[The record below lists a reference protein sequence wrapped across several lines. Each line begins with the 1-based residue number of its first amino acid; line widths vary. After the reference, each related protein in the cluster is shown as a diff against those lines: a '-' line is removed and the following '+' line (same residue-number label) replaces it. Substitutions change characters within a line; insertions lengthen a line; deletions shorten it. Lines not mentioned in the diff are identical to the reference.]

1 MRIFAFSNPNIVSMI
16 KKRLNLTVF
25 AVSAILILSSCAGG
39 GGKGS
44 SFVTFDYSKVK
55 EGDTLKFSSLAEA
68 PEFIALDSDTLD
80 AFAQAMVIISDNYL
94 VKNVMSVSGMNEF
107 PVSVFDR
114 HTGRFI
120 CNVGHIGRGPGEY
133 LRSVCT
139 YVDEDGG
146 KIWIMDAGDHIKT
159 YDIRSGKYL
168 GNVPLAYSLMDDYA
182 GGMGS
187 FIVNDGKVTVA
198 AVPYQ
203 EDSCPSIVW
212 CQDVLGNILWE
223 IPETGRECS
232 LKPGNTLV
240 SSEYNIEGM
249 LDVTFRYQGDRPDT
263 LYLVREGRLQPVYNV
278 NKRTLK
284 SGMGMYD
291 VLLPGKVFS
300 NLTEDKEVIPN
311 VTVGFPV
318 ACIVTD
324 LNSGKSVKYPTAAR
338 NDFLGINT
346 EQFSFQNGYLVQAV
360 SAVEFKEIGQR
371 ALEQGLLP
379 EASAE
384 QVRAI
389 LSELQDTDNDVLMLA
404 RLKK

>member
-1 MRIFAFSNPNIVSMI
+1 MKSRYCM
-16 KKRLNLTVF
+16 
-25 AVSAILILSSCAGG
+25 AVISLLAVAVTLLSSCAGG
-39 GGKGS
+39 GRENA
-44 SFVTFDYSKVK
+44 FVTFDYSKVK
-55 EGDTLKFSSLAEA
+55 DGDTLEFSSLAEA

-94 VKNVMSVSGMNEF
+94 VKNVVSVSGMKEF

-120 CNVGHIGRGPGEY
+120 CNVGHLGRGPGEY

-139 YVDEDGG
+139 HVDEDGG

-159 YDIRSGKYL
+159 YDIRTGEYL
-168 GNVPLAYSLMDDYA
+168 GNVPLAYSLVEDYA
-182 GGMGS
+182 GGAAS
-187 FIVNDGKVTVA
+187 FIVSGGKVTVA

-203 EDSCPSIVW
+203 EDSCPSIAW
-212 CQDVLGNILWE
+212 CQDEQGNIIWE

-232 LKPGNTLV
+232 WKPGNTLV
-240 SSEYNIEGM
+240 SSDYNVEGM
-249 LDVTFRYQGDRPDT
+249 LDVSFRFQGDRPDT
-263 LYLVREGRLQPVYNV
+263 LYLVGEGRLQPLFNV

-284 SGMGMYD
+284 GGMGMLD

-300 NLTEDKEVIPN
+300 TLTEDKEIIPN
-311 VTVGFPV
+311 VIVGFP
-318 ACIVTD
+318 AAYIITD
-324 LNSGKSVKYPTAAR
+324 LKNGKSVKYPTVAR

-404 RLKK
+404 RLKE

>member
-1 MRIFAFSNPNIVSMI
+1 MI

-55 EGDTLKFSSLAEA
+55 EGDTLKFSSLAEE

-107 PVSVFDR
+107 PVRVFDR

-146 KIWIMDAGDHIKT
+146 KVWIMDACDHIKT

-187 FIVNDGKVTVA
+187 FIVNDGRVTVA

-223 IPETGRECS
+223 ILETGRECS

-324 LNSGKSVKYPTAAR
+324 LNSGKSVKYPTVAR

>member
-1 MRIFAFSNPNIVSMI
+1 MAVISLLAV
-16 KKRLNLTVF
+16 TVT
-25 AVSAILILSSCAGG
+25 LLSSCAGG
-39 GGKGS
+39 GRENA
-44 SFVTFDYSKVK
+44 FVSFDYSSVK
-55 EGDTLKFSSLAEA
+55 EGDTLEFSSLVEA

-94 VKNVMSVSGMNEF
+94 VKNVVSVSGMNEF

-114 HTGRFI
+114 QTGRFI
-120 CNVGHIGRGPGEY
+120 CNVGHLGRGPGEY

-139 YVDEDGG
+139 HVDEDSG

-159 YDIRSGKYL
+159 YDIRTGEYL
-168 GNVPLAYSLMDDYA
+168 GNVPLAYSLVEDYA
-182 GGMGS
+182 GGAAS
-187 FIVNDGKVTVA
+187 FIVSGGKVTVA

-212 CQDVLGNILWE
+212 CQDEQGNIIWE

-232 LKPGNTLV
+232 WKPGNTLV
-240 SSEYNIEGM
+240 SSDYNVEGM
-249 LDVTFRYQGDRPDT
+249 LDVSFRFQGDRPDT

-318 ACIVTD
+318 ARIVTD
-324 LNSGKSVKYPTAAR
+324 LNSGKSVKYPTVAR

-404 RLKK
+404 RLKE

>member
-1 MRIFAFSNPNIVSMI
+1 
-16 KKRLNLTVF
+16 
-25 AVSAILILSSCAGG
+25 
-39 GGKGS
+39 
-44 SFVTFDYSKVK
+44 
-55 EGDTLKFSSLAEA
+55 
-68 PEFIALDSDTLD
+68 
-80 AFAQAMVIISDNYL
+80 
-94 VKNVMSVSGMNEF
+94 
-107 PVSVFDR
+107 
-114 HTGRFI
+114 
-120 CNVGHIGRGPGEY
+120 
-133 LRSVCT
+133 
-139 YVDEDGG
+139 
-146 KIWIMDAGDHIKT
+146 
-159 YDIRSGKYL
+159 
-168 GNVPLAYSLMDDYA
+168 
-182 GGMGS
+182 
-187 FIVNDGKVTVA
+187 
-198 AVPYQ
+198 
-203 EDSCPSIVW
+203 
-212 CQDVLGNILWE
+212 
-223 IPETGRECS
+223 
-232 LKPGNTLV
+232 
-240 SSEYNIEGM
+240 M

-263 LYLVREGRLQPVYNV
+263 LYLVQEGRLQPVYNV

-324 LNSGKSVKYPTAAR
+324 LNSGKSVKYPTVAR

>member
-1 MRIFAFSNPNIVSMI
+1 M
-16 KKRLNLTVF
+16 F

-55 EGDTLKFSSLAEA
+55 DGDTLEFSSLAEA

-146 KIWIMDAGDHIKT
+146 KVWIMDACDHIKT
-159 YDIRSGKYL
+159 YDLRSGKYL

-187 FIVNDGKVTVA
+187 FIVNGGEVTVA

-203 EDSCPSIVW
+203 EDACPSIVW
-212 CQDVLGNILWE
+212 CQDEQGNIIWE

-263 LYLVREGRLQPVYNV
+263 LYLVREGGLQPVYNV

-284 SGMGMYD
+284 SGMGMSD

-324 LNSGKSVKYPTAAR
+324 LNSCKSVKYPTVAR

-371 ALEQGLLP
+371 ALKQGLLP

-404 RLKK
+404 RLKE

>member
-1 MRIFAFSNPNIVSMI
+1 M
-16 KKRLNLTVF
+16 
-25 AVSAILILSSCAGG
+25 
-39 GGKGS
+39 
-44 SFVTFDYSKVK
+44 
-55 EGDTLKFSSLAEA
+55 
-68 PEFIALDSDTLD
+68 
-80 AFAQAMVIISDNYL
+80 
-94 VKNVMSVSGMNEF
+94 
-107 PVSVFDR
+107 
-114 HTGRFI
+114 
-120 CNVGHIGRGPGEY
+120 
-133 LRSVCT
+133 
-139 YVDEDGG
+139 
-146 KIWIMDAGDHIKT
+146 
-159 YDIRSGKYL
+159 
-168 GNVPLAYSLMDDYA
+168 AYSLMDDYA
-182 GGMGS
+182 GGAAS
-187 FIVNDGKVTVA
+187 FIVNGGEVTVA

-203 EDSCPSIVW
+203 EDACPSIVW
-212 CQDVLGNILWE
+212 CQDEQGNIIWE

-240 SSEYNIEGM
+240 SSEYNVEGM

-263 LYLVREGRLQPVYNV
+263 LYLVREGGLQPVYNV

-284 SGMGMYD
+284 SGMGMSD

-300 NLTEDKEVIPN
+300 NLIEDKEVIPN

-324 LNSGKSVKYPTAAR
+324 LNSGKSVKYPTVAR

-404 RLKK
+404 RLKE

>member
-1 MRIFAFSNPNIVSMI
+1 M
-16 KKRLNLTVF
+16 
-25 AVSAILILSSCAGG
+25 
-39 GGKGS
+39 
-44 SFVTFDYSKVK
+44 
-55 EGDTLKFSSLAEA
+55 
-68 PEFIALDSDTLD
+68 
-80 AFAQAMVIISDNYL
+80 
-94 VKNVMSVSGMNEF
+94 
-107 PVSVFDR
+107 
-114 HTGRFI
+114 
-120 CNVGHIGRGPGEY
+120 
-133 LRSVCT
+133 
-139 YVDEDGG
+139 
-146 KIWIMDAGDHIKT
+146 
-159 YDIRSGKYL
+159 
-168 GNVPLAYSLMDDYA
+168 
-182 GGMGS
+182 
-187 FIVNDGKVTVA
+187 
-198 AVPYQ
+198 
-203 EDSCPSIVW
+203 
-212 CQDVLGNILWE
+212 
-223 IPETGRECS
+223 
-232 LKPGNTLV
+232 
-240 SSEYNIEGM
+240 EGM

-324 LNSGKSVKYPTAAR
+324 LNSGKSVKYPTVAR

>member
-1 MRIFAFSNPNIVSMI
+1 MI

-55 EGDTLKFSSLAEA
+55 EGDTLEFSSLAEA

-324 LNSGKSVKYPTAAR
+324 LNSGKSVKYPTVAR

>member
-1 MRIFAFSNPNIVSMI
+1 MS
-16 KKRLNLTVF
+16 
-25 AVSAILILSSCAGG
+25 LS
-39 GGKGS
+39 
-44 SFVTFDYSKVK
+44 
-55 EGDTLKFSSLAEA
+55 
-68 PEFIALDSDTLD
+68 
-80 AFAQAMVIISDNYL
+80 
-94 VKNVMSVSGMNEF
+94 
-107 PVSVFDR
+107 
-114 HTGRFI
+114 
-120 CNVGHIGRGPGEY
+120 
-133 LRSVCT
+133 
-139 YVDEDGG
+139 
-146 KIWIMDAGDHIKT
+146 
-159 YDIRSGKYL
+159 DI
-168 GNVPLAYSLMDDYA
+168 
-182 GGMGS
+182 
-187 FIVNDGKVTVA
+187 
-198 AVPYQ
+198 
-203 EDSCPSIVW
+203 
-212 CQDVLGNILWE
+212 
-223 IPETGRECS
+223 
-232 LKPGNTLV
+232 
-240 SSEYNIEGM
+240 
-249 LDVTFRYQGDRPDT
+249 
-263 LYLVREGRLQPVYNV
+263 REGRLQPVYNV

-324 LNSGKSVKYPTAAR
+324 LNSGKSVKYPTVAR

>member
-1 MRIFAFSNPNIVSMI
+1 MKNRYCMVVIS
-16 KKRLNLTVF
+16 LL
-25 AVSAILILSSCAGG
+25 AVAVTLLSSCAGG
-39 GGKGS
+39 GGENE
-44 SFVTFDYSKVK
+44 FVSFDYSSVK
-55 EGDTLKFSSLAEA
+55 EGDTLEFSSLVEA

-94 VKNVMSVSGMNEF
+94 VKNVVSVSGMNEF

-120 CNVGHIGRGPGEY
+120 CNVGHLGLGPGEY

-139 YVDEDGG
+139 HVDEDGG

-159 YDIRSGKYL
+159 YDIRTGEYL
-168 GNVPLAYSLMDDYA
+168 GNVPLAYSLVEDYA
-182 GGMGS
+182 GGAAS
-187 FIVNDGKVTVA
+187 FIVSGGKVTVA

-203 EDSCPSIVW
+203 EDSCPSIAW
-212 CQDVLGNILWE
+212 CQDEQGNIIWE

-232 LKPGNTLV
+232 WKPGNTLV
-240 SSEYNIEGM
+240 SSDYNVEGM
-249 LDVTFRYQGDRPDT
+249 LDVSFRFQGDRPDT
-263 LYLVREGRLQPVYNV
+263 LYLVREGRLQPVFNV

-284 SGMGMYD
+284 GGMGMLD

-300 NLTEDKEVIPN
+300 TLTEDKEIIPN
-311 VTVGFPV
+311 VIVGFP
-318 ACIVTD
+318 AAYIITD
-324 LNSGKSVKYPTAAR
+324 LKNGKSVKYPTVAR

-346 EQFSFQNGYLVQAV
+346 DQFSFQDGYLVQAV
-360 SAVEFKEIGQR
+360 SAVEFLEIGQR

-379 EASAE
+379 DSSAE
-384 QVRAI
+384 QVWAI
-389 LSELQDTDNDVLMLA
+389 LSELKDTDNDVLMLA

>member
-1 MRIFAFSNPNIVSMI
+1 MKSRYCMVVISLLAV
-16 KKRLNLTVF
+16 TVT
-25 AVSAILILSSCAGG
+25 LLSSCAGG
-39 GGKGS
+39 GRENA
-44 SFVTFDYSKVK
+44 FVTFDYSKVK
-55 EGDTLKFSSLAEA
+55 DGDTLEFSSLAEA

-146 KIWIMDAGDHIKT
+146 KVWIMDAGDHIKT
-159 YDIRSGKYL
+159 YDLRSGKYL

-182 GGMGS
+182 GGAAS
-187 FIVNDGKVTVA
+187 FIVNGGKVTVA

-212 CQDVLGNILWE
+212 CQDEQGNILWE

-240 SSEYNIEGM
+240 SSEYNVEGM

-291 VLLPGKVFS
+291 VLLPPGKVFS

-324 LNSGKSVKYPTAAR
+324 LNSCKSVKYPTVAR

-379 EASAE
+379 EASVE

-404 RLKK
+404 RLKE

>member
-1 MRIFAFSNPNIVSMI
+1 M
-16 KKRLNLTVF
+16 
-25 AVSAILILSSCAGG
+25 AVISLLAVAVTLLSSCAGG
-39 GGKGS
+39 GRENA
-44 SFVTFDYSKVK
+44 FVSFDYSSVK
-55 EGDTLKFSSLAEA
+55 EGDTLEFSSLVEA

-94 VKNVMSVSGMNEF
+94 VKNVVSVSGMNEF

-114 HTGRFI
+114 QTGRFI
-120 CNVGHIGRGPGEY
+120 CNVGHLGRGPGEY

-139 YVDEDGG
+139 HVDEDSG

-159 YDIRSGKYL
+159 YDIRTGEYL
-168 GNVPLAYSLMDDYA
+168 GNVPLAYSLVEDYA
-182 GGMGS
+182 GGAAS
-187 FIVNDGKVTVA
+187 FIVSGGKVTVA

-212 CQDVLGNILWE
+212 CQDEQGNIIWE

-232 LKPGNTLV
+232 WKPGNTLV
-240 SSEYNIEGM
+240 SSDYNVEGM
-249 LDVTFRYQGDRPDT
+249 LDVSFRFQGDRPDT

-318 ACIVTD
+318 ARIVTD
-324 LNSGKSVKYPTAAR
+324 LNSGKSVKYPTVAR

-404 RLKK
+404 RLKE

>member
-55 EGDTLKFSSLAEA
+55 EGDTLKFSSLAEE

-107 PVSVFDR
+107 PVRVFDR

-146 KIWIMDAGDHIKT
+146 KVWIMDACDHIKT

-187 FIVNDGKVTVA
+187 FIVNDGRVTVA

-223 IPETGRECS
+223 ILETGRECS

-324 LNSGKSVKYPTAAR
+324 LNSGKSVKYPTVAR